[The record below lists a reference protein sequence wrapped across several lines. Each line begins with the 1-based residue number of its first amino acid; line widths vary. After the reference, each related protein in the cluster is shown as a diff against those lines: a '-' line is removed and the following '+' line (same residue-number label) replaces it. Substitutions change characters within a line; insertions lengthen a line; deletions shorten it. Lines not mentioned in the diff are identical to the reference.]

1 MKNIE
6 QIISRVF
13 DLKDEKMGMG
23 YEFSGP
29 RVPSAGG

>member
-23 YEFSGP
+23 YEFSGL